1 VRREWGR
8 GESVSGPGSGL
19 ARTAALRS
27 ELAGLIADL
36 GVARLLDA
44 GCGDFNWLRAASLP
58 VSEYVGVDVVPEL
71 VAEVRGRYAL
81 PERTFLV
88 ADITRDALPA
98 ADIILCREVLMHF
111 PDDDVFAALA
121 NFARTGARWLLT
133 TSFAERATNEPI
145 ELGHWRPLN
154 LEAPPFEFPPPV
166 RSISDVPL
174 VDRDRYLDKRLALW
188 ELGVARGRA

>member
-1 VRREWGR
+1 
-8 GESVSGPGSGL
+8 
-19 ARTAALRS
+19 
-27 ELAGLIADL
+27 
-36 GVARLLDA
+36 
-44 GCGDFNWLRAASLP
+44 

-71 VAEVRGRYAL
+71 VDGVRKRYAL
-81 PERTFLV
+81 PKRTFLV
-88 ADITRDALPA
+88 ADITRDALPE

-154 LEAPPFEFPPPV
+154 LEAPPFELPPPV